1 MAPEQKAERVTAT
14 MTSSEKEL
22 VEKLG
27 NYFEKARD
35 DFDNNMSNTIRMCIR
50 FTANTIMKGI
60 EEERYGRRG
69 RG

>member
-1 MAPEQKAERVTAT
+1 MPSEQKVERVTAT
-14 MTSSEKEL
+14 MTTSEREL

-35 DFDNNMSNTIRMCIR
+35 DFENNLSNTIRMCVR
-50 FTANTIMKGI
+50 FTANTILKGI

-69 RG
+69 RK

>member
-1 MAPEQKAERVTAT
+1 MASEQKVERVTAT
-14 MTSSEKEL
+14 MTSSEREL
-22 VEKLG
+22 IEKLG

-35 DFDNNMSNTIRMCIR
+35 DFDNNLSNTIRMCVR

>member
-1 MAPEQKAERVTAT
+1 MAPEQKVERVTAT

>member
-1 MAPEQKAERVTAT
+1 MAKGESAERVVALMTAE
-14 MTSSEKEL
+14 EKEL
-22 VEKLG
+22 VKKLG

-35 DFDNNMSNTIRMCIR
+35 DFDNNLSNTIRMCVR

>member
-1 MAPEQKAERVTAT
+1 MAPEQKVERVTAT
-14 MTSSEKEL
+14 MTTSEREL

-35 DFDNNMSNTIRMCIR
+35 DFDNNLSNTIRMCVR
-50 FTANTIMKGI
+50 FTANTILKGI
-60 EEERYGRRG
+60 EEERYGRRR